1 MANLL
6 QELIVTFRSLRK
18 TPAFTLTAIL
28 TIALGIGASTAIF
41 SVVSA
46 VLLRPLPYPDP
57 HELVLIK
64 SDLTAR
70 NVLNFPMPPGDFH
83 DLRETGTLFQDVA
96 AIVTGP
102 GTLTG
107 EDGEPS
113 RVEVAGVTTRFFATL
128 GAGIALGR
136 DFVADDGTPQPAP
149 PPDAPPDA
157 PPPPQLPTYSI
168 ISHEFWQRQFG
179 GDPAIIGKTI
189 QLGGPDTEVIG
200 VLQPGFEVLM
210 PPSSGIARTADIYS
224 ALRVDF
230 ANGSRINVFL
240 RTLGRLRDGV
250 TRDQAQGQVDALVAD
265 LRQRFP
271 IKETAGVV
279 WRVEPMHQDLVADSR
294 PVIVALMGAVT
305 FVLLIACANVANLL
319 LVRGAARERELAVR
333 AALGGQR
340 GTLLRQLM
348 VESLVLALAGAVI
361 GLGLAWGGIR
371 ILEALGP
378 EELPRLADV
387 GLDLTVLG
395 FALVAALGAA
405 LLFGIVP
412 ALKASRLDLA
422 DSLRAGTRSAG
433 IGGGRLLRNGVVV
446 AEVALAF
453 VLLVGSGLMI
463 RSFVALQQADPGYDP
478 AGVLTFQLGN
488 LGLPE
493 PEARANF
500 VRDLRSR
507 LEGLPGVT
515 AVTAANPL
523 PLDGGVANARW
534 GTEAALTDPTQF
546 QQANLHIVQPGYFEA
561 MRTRLVEGRTFTDAD
576 NIPDLRQVVIDTRMA
591 ARAFPEGAPVGKR
604 ILLRV
609 NGPEPEWFEV
619 IGVVGHQRHE
629 TLAEEGREAVFLTD
643 GFFQYGATNRWVVR
657 ASGDPA
663 ALTGPVRNTVRE
675 INRGVLVTDVQ
686 PMQVFVDRAGA
697 PTRFALTMI
706 GIFAVIAVVLAGVG
720 LYGVLATMV
729 RQRTSEIGVRLA
741 FGADRGTILKL
752 VVGQGL
758 RLCLVGILIGVGGA
772 LALTR
777 VMSSMLVGV
786 GATDPATFAAMIGVF
801 LVVAVAAC
809 WLPARAAARLDP
821 TEALRA
827 S

>member
-1 MANLL
+1 MPNLWQDL
-6 QELIVTFRSLRK
+6 VVAVRSLRK
-18 TPAFTLTAIL
+18 TPAFTTTAVL

-46 VLLRPLPYPDP
+46 VLLRPLPYRDP
-57 HELVLIK
+57 GQLVLIK

-96 AIVTGP
+96 AIVGGP
-102 GTLTG
+102 ATMIG
-107 EDGEPS
+107 EDGEPI
-113 RVEVAGVTTRFFATL
+113 RVENAGVTTRFFATL

-136 DFVADDGTPQPAP
+136 DFVPEDGTPQPAP
-149 PPDAPPDA
+149 PPDAAPDA
-157 PPPPQLPTYSI
+157 PPPPQLPTYAI

-179 GDPAIIGKTI
+179 GDPAVLGRVL
-189 QLGGPDTEVIG
+189 QLGGNTAEVVG
-200 VLQPGFEVLM
+200 VLEPGFEVLM
-210 PPSSGIARTADIYS
+210 PPSSGIARNFDIYN

-240 RTLGRLRDGV
+240 RTLGRLKDGV

-271 IKETAGVV
+271 IKETAGVR

-294 PVIVALMGAVT
+294 AVIVALMGAVT

-340 GTLLRQLM
+340 SALLRQLM
-348 VESLVLALAGAVI
+348 VESLVLALGGALL

-371 ILEALGP
+371 VLLALGP
-378 EELPRLADV
+378 EDLPRLAAV
-387 GLDLTVLG
+387 GLDLAVLG
-395 FALVAALGAA
+395 FALGAALVAA

-478 AGVLTFQLGN
+478 SGVLTFQLGN
-488 LGLPE
+488 LGLPQA
-493 PEARANF
+493 EARASF

-515 AVTAANPL
+515 GVTAANPL
-523 PLDGGVANARW
+523 PLDGGVANTRY
-534 GTEAALTDPTQF
+534 GTEAALTDPSLF
-546 QQANLHIVQPGYFEA
+546 QQANLHIVQPGYFEV

-576 NIPDLRQVVIDTRMA
+576 NLPGLHLAVIDTRLA
-591 ARAFPEGAPVGKR
+591 ARAFPEGSPVGKR
-604 ILLRV
+604 FLARV
-609 NGPEPEWFEV
+609 NTPEPEWFEV
-619 IGVVGHQRHE
+619 IGVVAHQRHE
-629 TLAEEGREAVFLTD
+629 TLASEGREAMFLTD
-643 GFFQYGATNRWVVR
+643 GFFQFGATNRWAIR
-657 ASGDPA
+657 TSGDPA
-663 ALTGPVRNTVRE
+663 ALAGPARTTVRE
-675 INRGVLVTDVQ
+675 LNRALLVTDVQ

-697 PTRFALTMI
+697 STRFALTMI

-741 FGADRGTILKL
+741 FGAARGEILKL
-752 VVGQGL
+752 VVGHGM
-758 RLCLVGILIGVGGA
+758 RLSLLGIVIGVGVA

-777 VMSSMLVGV
+777 VMGSLLVGV
-786 GATDPATFAAMIGVF
+786 GATDPVTFAAMVAVF
-801 LVVAVAAC
+801 VVVALVAC
-809 WLPARAAARLDP
+809 WVPARAAARLEP